1 MRGLNSGSI
10 FFFIFIA
17 MMLNG
22 MGIPFG
28 LLIPIFI
35 FFTIASSANKQQQSK
50 RKSGHVRESTRRR
63 RAEQVGNRRRQQ
75 RKVPNRPLVT
85 RNPFKKSGIEK
96 YKDYD
101 YDGAIED
108 FTKALQIE
116 DRDPA
121 VHFNLGCAYSLTE
134 QKDLAYKHLAKAVQ
148 TGFKDTEKIKTHDAL
163 AFLRVQDDFET
174 FVASGYRWPV
184 GKSSKRETT
193 IVERPDLLQQ
203 LNQLAILRDKGLLS
217 AEEFEVQ
224 KKKLLR

>member
-22 MGIPFG
+22 MGVSFG

-35 FFTIASSANKQQQSK
+35 FFTIAGSANKQQQSK

-63 RAEQVGNRRRQQ
+63 RAEQVDNRRRQP
-75 RKVPNRPLVT
+75 RKVQNRPLVT
-85 RNPFKKSGIEK
+85 RNPFKKSGVEK

-101 YDGAIED
+101 YDGAIDD

-121 VHFNLGCAYSLTE
+121 VHFNLACAYSLTE
-134 QKDLAYKHLAKAVQ
+134 QKDLAYQHLSKAVQ
-148 TGFKDTEKIKTHDAL
+148 FGFKDLEKIKTHDAL
-163 AFLRVQDDFET
+163 AFLRVQEDFET
-174 FVASGYRWPV
+174 FEASGFRSAV
-184 GKSSKRETT
+184 GKKSARETT